1 MADSD
6 FTDLITS
13 GSEDLD
19 VEYKAWMDTSQNE
32 VRAKLARHLAA
43 LANHGGGYLIFG
55 VDDAT
60 RKAQGHTT
68 LDRALFGEHAISGI
82 VKRYLD
88 PPFQCQTAWTI
99 CDGVEYPVVI
109 VPTHGARPIIAETD
123 GPHDGKGR
131 PIGVRQGEIY
141 VRAPGPE
148 SVAIRSPEDWTA
160 LLERCLAHRAD
171 LLANIMH
178 RAIGRPSS

>member
-1 MADSD
+1 MADLD

-19 VEYKAWMDTSQNE
+19 VEYKAWMDTSQQE

-60 RKAQGHTT
+60 RKPQGQTT
-68 LDRALFGEHAISGI
+68 LLPALFGEDAISAI

-88 PPFQCQTAWTI
+88 PPFQCQTAWTS
-99 CDGVEYPVVI
+99 CNGVQYPVVI
-109 VPTHGARPIIAETD
+109 VPAHGARPITAKTD
-123 GPHDGKGR
+123 GHMTAR
-131 PIGVRQGEIY
+131 
-141 VRAPGPE
+141 
-148 SVAIRSPEDWTA
+148 VAR
-160 LLERCLAHRAD
+160 
-171 LLANIMH
+171 
-178 RAIGRPSS
+178 